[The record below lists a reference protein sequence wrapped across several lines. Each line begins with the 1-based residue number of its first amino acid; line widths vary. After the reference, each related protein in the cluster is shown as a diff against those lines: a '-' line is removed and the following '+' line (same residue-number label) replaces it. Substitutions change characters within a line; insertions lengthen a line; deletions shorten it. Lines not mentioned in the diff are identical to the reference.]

1 MAFLPSLFG
10 VGELRLWLWFYS
22 DGSRNEMSVRGF
34 GFVVKNGGMLQPF
47 YAENSRDQIFKREWQ
62 LDGGEQRKSPEWR
75 LSPPRHSGAS
85 ACMHACTFMK
95 HARAHLHSLMRTE
108 KFACLAPACH
118 VASCH
123 APGGQVATGIV
134 FNRLPPTI
142 QQVRP
147 G

>member
-1 MAFLPSLFG
+1 M
-10 VGELRLWLWFYS
+10 Y
-22 DGSRNEMSVRGF
+22 
-34 GFVVKNGGMLQPF
+34 
-47 YAENSRDQIFKREWQ
+47 
-62 LDGGEQRKSPEWR
+62 
-75 LSPPRHSGAS
+75 
-85 ACMHACTFMK
+85 ACTFMK

-134 FNRLPPTI
+134 FNRLLPTI

-147 G
+147 GSKPPREFLAKVAAKVACVRACACYKAARTAN